1 MGSRTESYFRFIKQ
15 SQKYGILGSPRR
27 APVRHLWLS
36 HTGIDCVQALSLLPY
51 MPIGGALSYA
61 NGCAERTV
69 GMGRN
74 VYHVCAQ
81 AVAAGGVVQNPS
93 GGAPPKKKGVR
104 RRKGV
109 SVFYVPWWVLLACL
123 VASAVATYLVLRR
136 TQPGHSAWALFP

>member
-81 AVAAGGVVQNPS
+81 AVAAGDRKSVVEGKS
-93 GGAPPKKKGVR
+93 VDLGGRRIIKKKQACRRVR
-104 RRKGV
+104 
-109 SVFYVPWWVLLACL
+109 L
-123 VASAVATYLVLRR
+123 
-136 TQPGHSAWALFP
+136 